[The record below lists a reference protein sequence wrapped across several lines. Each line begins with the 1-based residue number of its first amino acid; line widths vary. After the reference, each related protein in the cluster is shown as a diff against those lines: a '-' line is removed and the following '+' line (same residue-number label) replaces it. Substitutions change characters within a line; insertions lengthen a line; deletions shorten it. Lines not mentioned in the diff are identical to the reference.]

1 MSSKKNTDQ
10 TAFLKAT
17 TIAIERGPIVS
28 HTAFSELFLSYCPNR
43 KYPVHAIKVFCLLM
57 RESLKMFFDQNKSS
71 NLNLGCKIFLV

>member
-1 MSSKKNTDQ
+1 MSSKKNTDK

-57 RESLKMFFDQNKSS
+57 RERSKNVL
-71 NLNLGCKIFLV
+71 

>member
-1 MSSKKNTDQ
+1 MPSKKNTDK

-17 TIAIERGPIVS
+17 TIATERGSIFS

-57 RESLKMFFDQNKSS
+57 RERTKNVL
-71 NLNLGCKIFLV
+71 